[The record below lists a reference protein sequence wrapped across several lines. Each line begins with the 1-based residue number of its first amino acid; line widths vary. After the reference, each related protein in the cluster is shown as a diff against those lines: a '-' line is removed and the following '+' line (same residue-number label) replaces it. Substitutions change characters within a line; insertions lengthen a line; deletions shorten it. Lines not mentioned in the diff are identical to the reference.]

1 MHLPRLGEP
10 IMSLSDLFPGPG
22 AYLVSWL
29 APQFDGEPRTIV
41 RERTHACARCGALC
55 ADKQRHYRWHQV
67 VDTGSTTLLPS
78 KGTP

>member
-1 MHLPRLGEP
+1 
-10 IMSLSDLFPGPG
+10 MSLSDLFPGPG
-22 AYLVSWL
+22 AYLVSWI
-29 APQFDGEPRTIV
+29 APAREDELRTIV
-41 RERTHACARCGALC
+41 RERAHACARCGALC

>member
-1 MHLPRLGEP
+1 
-10 IMSLSDLFPGPG
+10 MSLSDLFPGPG
-22 AYLVSWL
+22 AYLVSWI
-29 APQFDGEPRTIV
+29 APAREDEPRTIV
-41 RERTHACARCGALC
+41 RERAHACARCGALC